1 MFFAAIILEN
11 DMYKEICVQTKHKM
25 EDSDWEVLSV
35 YNSYPLK
42 FLFFSKHFNLWLVN
56 SEMKS

>member
-1 MFFAAIILEN
+1 MFFAAIFLEN
-11 DMYKEICVQTKHKM
+11 DMYNEICVQTKHKM